1 MAFNMHHG
9 DEAAEFAETP
19 DINVTPFI
27 DVILV
32 LLIIFM
38 VAAPLATVDVPL
50 DLPVSNAKAEPPP
63 AEPIVLSIQTDRSW
77 SVGDRHIDRA
87 MLGAAIDARA
97 KGDRGARIFVRADK
111 TVPYEALMQA
121 MDALRAEG
129 YLKIS
134 LVGLE
139 TTGRG
144 G

>member
-1 MAFNMHHG
+1 MAVKIRED
-9 DEAAEFAETP
+9 DELGETH

-38 VAAPLATVDVPL
+38 VAAPLATVDVKV
-50 DLPVSNAKAEPPP
+50 DLPASNAQPDKKPDK
-63 AEPIVLSIQTDRSW
+63 PIYFTIQADRTLH
-77 SVGDRHIDRA
+77 VDFAPVERA
-87 MLGAAIDARA
+87 GIAAALDAISGGN
-97 KGDRGARIFVRADK
+97 KEARIFIRADK

-121 MDALRAEG
+121 MNDLRSAG
-129 YLKIS
+129 YTGFA

-139 TTGRG
+139 G

>member
-1 MAFNMHHG
+1 MAFRPRHG
-9 DEAAEFAETP
+9 DEGNEFPETP

-50 DLPVSNAKAEPPP
+50 DLPVSSAKAETPP
-63 AEPIVLSIQTDRSW
+63 AEPIVLSIQADRSW
-77 SVGDRHIDRA
+77 SVGERRIDKSA
-87 MLGAAIDARA
+87 LGPAIDASA
-97 KGDRGARIFVRADK
+97 KGDHGARIFVRADK
-111 TVPYEALMQA
+111 SVPYAALMQA
-121 MDALRAEG
+121 MDALRARG

-139 TTGRG
+139 TGQVA
-144 G
+144 